1 MAGLAIT
8 NRALEKYFKYLSN
21 FDNESKKKLIVKLT
35 ESINTEES
43 DNFNIY
49 SLFGAWE
56 DSRDSDEIIKDIR
69 ESRSEKREI
78 EDF

>member
-8 NRALEKYFKYLSN
+8 NRALEKYFKYLSS

-35 ESINTEES
+35 DSLNVDNSS
-43 DNFNIY
+43 DFSVN

-56 DSRDSDEIIKDIR
+56 DSRDSDEIIKEIK
-69 ESRSEKREI
+69 ESRSEKGEI
-78 EDF
+78 EGF